1 MLPVPF
7 AMASILI
14 VDDLIS
20 IHEMLGAVIQPTGH
34 KTTFAT
40 DGEKGLARYK
50 AEKFDLVLCD
60 VDMKPMDGIT
70 LLKQLKQ
77 YDPSAVVV
85 IMTAYAST
93 ESAIQALK
101 FGAFDYLQ
109 KPFKVDELMQALK
122 RSLEFRHAVVERET
136 LGASPAVKAG
146 DFEARL
152 IGDSQKIKR
161 LIAQLKKLATAHT
174 PVLISGE
181 AGTGHETV
189 AEVLHAASRAA
200 DSPMVRID
208 CRVSSMESLRTGLFG
223 ENGTGGTWV
232 QQAKGGTLFLT
243 HLQSLPKEVQNELV
257 SVIRNNAHNFR
268 LICATE
274 EDLEKLSES
283 GAFNEELFY
292 RVAALPVDLPPL
304 RERIDD
310 IPALI
315 KDIAAK
321 VSNTQFD
328 VRQMELTDDAL
339 ATLRAY
345 RWPGNLAEFT
355 QIISQIFTT
364 TETRVITS
372 AQLPLRIHEL
382 KDWPTLTDY
391 LAGQEKQYIAR
402 VMNASAGDK
411 TKAANTL
418 GIDPTRL
425 D

>member
-1 MLPVPF
+1 
-7 AMASILI
+7 MASILI

-122 RSLEFRHAVVERET
+122 RSLEFRHAVVERDT
-136 LGASPAVKAG
+136 LGAAPTVKAG

-200 DSPMVRID
+200 DSPLVRID
-208 CRVSSMESLRTGLFG
+208 CRLTSMESLRTGLLG
-223 ENGTGGTWV
+223 ENGAGGTWV

-310 IPALI
+310 IPALL
-315 KDIAAK
+315 KSIAAK
-321 VSNTQFD
+321 VNNTQFD

-355 QIISQIFTT
+355 QVISQIFTT

-372 AQLPLRIHEL
+372 AQLPFRIHEL
-382 KDWPTLTDY
+382 KDWPTLADY

-411 TKAANTL
+411 AKAAKTL
-418 GIDPTRL
+418 GIDPTRIE
-425 D
+425 

>member
-1 MLPVPF
+1 
-7 AMASILI
+7 MASILI

-122 RSLEFRHAVVERET
+122 RSLEFRHAVVERDT
-136 LGASPAVKAG
+136 LGAAPTVKAG

-208 CRVSSMESLRTGLFG
+208 CRLTSMESLRTGLLG
-223 ENGTGGTWV
+223 ENGAGGTWV

-292 RVAALPVDLPPL
+292 RVAALPIDLPPL

-310 IPALI
+310 ISALI
-315 KDIAAK
+315 KSIAAK
-321 VSNTQFD
+321 VNNTQFD

-355 QIISQIFTT
+355 QVISQIFTT

-372 AQLPLRIHEL
+372 AQLPFRIHEL
-382 KDWPTLTDY
+382 KDWPTLADY

-411 TKAANTL
+411 AKAAKTL
-418 GIDPTRL
+418 GIDPTRIE
-425 D
+425 

>member
-1 MLPVPF
+1 MFPVPF

-20 IHEMLGAVIQPTGH
+20 IHEMLAAVIQPTGH
-34 KTTFAT
+34 KTAFAT

-60 VDMKPMDGIT
+60 IDMKPMDGIT

-77 YDPSAVVV
+77 YDPSAVII

-122 RSLEFRHAVVERET
+122 RSLEYRRVIVERET
-136 LGASPAVKAG
+136 LGAAPTVKAG
-146 DFEARL
+146 DFDARL

-181 AGTGHETV
+181 PGTGHEIAAELLHV
-189 AEVLHAASRAA
+189 AE
-200 DSPMVRID
+200 SPMVRID
-208 CRVSSMESLRTGLFG
+208 CGLSSMESLRAGLLG
-223 ENGTGGTWV
+223 ENGAGGTWV
-232 QQAKGGTLFLT
+232 KQAKGGTLFLI
-243 HLQSLPKEVQNELV
+243 HLQSLPKEAQNELV
-257 SVIRNNAHNFR
+257 SVLRNNAHTFR

-292 RVAALPVDLPPL
+292 RVAALPVEMPPL
-304 RERIDD
+304 RERTED

-315 KDIAAK
+315 KSIATK

-328 VRQMELTDDAL
+328 ARQMEFTDDAL
-339 ATLRAY
+339 ATLRNY

-355 QIISQIFTT
+355 QVISQVITT

-372 AQLPLRIHEL
+372 AQIPLRVHEL
-382 KDWPTLTDY
+382 NDWPTLADY
-391 LAGQEKQYIAR
+391 LAGQERQYVAR
-402 VMNASAGDK
+402 ALNASGGDK
-411 TKAANTL
+411 ARAAKVL
-418 GIDPTRL
+418 GIDPARI